1 MPTTAF
7 KRRSSF
13 GIECVQCNG
22 ELIAPERSEYR
33 KDSDIRHVWRCPKC
47 DCRFE
52 VISPADTRSIE
63 DIMRRIEAI
72 VTWDDVPPSR
82 LVA

>member
-22 ELIAPERSEYR
+22 ELIVPERSEYR
-33 KDSDIRHVWRCPKC
+33 KDSDIRHIWRCPKC
-47 DCRFE
+47 SCRFE
-52 VISPADTRSIE
+52 SLVTFNADTKSMSVIRTGDVISP
-63 DIMRRIEAI
+63 
-72 VTWDDVPPSR
+72 
-82 LVA
+82 